1 MSTVKVNRLPG
12 HTRLLLVLA
21 AMTMFVP
28 MSIDM
33 YMPSFPA
40 VAADLGVHIVNLQL
54 TLSSFMLGT
63 AFGQILYGPFS
74 DRFGR
79 KKPSFFGILIFVIA
93 SLLCTTA
100 TTLPAL
106 IGFRFL
112 QAFGGSVALVCARAI
127 VRDLLSGVEMAKMM
141 SAMSMLFVLA
151 PAFAPTIGSTI
162 LHWTSWHGIF
172 FALVLFGAL
181 VALGLSTIPESLP
194 KELRND
200 HGFKDAFSAYRE
212 ILRNHEFCAASVVTM
227 GGSFVTFAYV
237 SSSPAVLMGEYGV
250 SRSTYGVLFGLISI
264 GLLASSRINI
274 KLVAKV
280 GIHKM
285 LLGFTLVQTISA
297 SIVLLCAL
305 LKAPLW
311 ALLIF
316 VIICFGCAPGM
327 GGNAMTN
334 AMHPFPEKA
343 ASAAAML
350 GMLQMCASGFIGAA
364 LSFMHSHIVVN
375 MAIGMLIGALMAF
388 VQVRRIKQSL

>member
-1 MSTVKVNRLPG
+1 
-12 HTRLLLVLA
+12 
-21 AMTMFVP
+21 
-28 MSIDM
+28 
-33 YMPSFPA
+33 
-40 VAADLGVHIVNLQL
+40 
-54 TLSSFMLGT
+54 
-63 AFGQILYGPFS
+63 
-74 DRFGR
+74 
-79 KKPSFFGILIFVIA
+79 
-93 SLLCTTA
+93 
-100 TTLPAL
+100 
-106 IGFRFL
+106 
-112 QAFGGSVALVCARAI
+112 
-127 VRDLLSGVEMAKMM
+127 
-141 SAMSMLFVLA
+141 
-151 PAFAPTIGSTI
+151 
-162 LHWTSWHGIF
+162 
-172 FALVLFGAL
+172 
-181 VALGLSTIPESLP
+181 
-194 KELRND
+194 LRN
-200 HGFKDAFSAYRE
+200 RE
-212 ILRNHEFCAASVVTM
+212 FRAASVVTM

-305 LKAPLW
+305 FKAPLW
-311 ALLIF
+311 VLLVF

-327 GGNAMTN
+327 GGNAMTM

-375 MAIGMLIGALMAF
+375 MGIGMLIGALMAF